1 MRRETLA
8 VRVLAVMI
16 LIPATLFPGEAT
28 PAKQPSTAAGS
39 RPRWQPATMDPTIP
53 LVTTF
58 ASRASALPRPLAHVR
73 PYRFGDSTVL
83 QFNDDLEAVG
93 RGALPN
99 LTKPGPSPQRDK

>member
-8 VRVLAVMI
+8 VRVLAVLV
-16 LIPATLFPGEAT
+16 LIPATLFPGEFT

-58 ASRASALPRPLAHVR
+58 ASRGFALPRPLIPLRA
-73 PYRFGDSTVL
+73 YRFGDSTVL
-83 QFNDDLEAVG
+83 QFNDDLEADG

-99 LTKPGPSPQRDK
+99 VTRPGPPPERDK